1 MSAISSFR
9 TTLEMIKFEHTVFA
23 LPFTLLS
30 ALLASG
36 GWPSAYKL
44 LWILV
49 AMVGARSAAMAF
61 NRITDCRLDAENPR
75 TRMRALPIGQVSL
88 GFASG
93 FTMFSS
99 LIFVLAARQLNPLCF
114 SLSAPVLIIL
124 FAYSYTKRFTHFSH
138 LVLGLCL
145 GLAPIGAW
153 IAIRGDIHL
162 TPLLLGLIVLLWTAG
177 FDIIYA
183 CQDVDFDR
191 HRHLFS
197 IPSRFGIHRALKISS
212 SLHAF
217 MLLLLLLLIM
227 LENLSWISLAGV
239 GLVTCLIW
247 YEHHLV
253 RPEDLS
259 KVNQAFFTV
268 NGYIS
273 ILLFLVV
280 GLDKILHQIVH
291 RG

>member
-1 MSAISSFR
+1 MSVISSFR

-30 ALLASG
+30 AFLASG
-36 GWPSAYKL
+36 GWPSARNL

-61 NRITDCRLDAENPR
+61 NRIADRRLDAENPR
-75 TRMRALPIGQVSL
+75 TRMRALPTGQVSL
-88 GFASG
+88 SFASG
-93 FTMFSS
+93 FTLLSS
-99 LIFVLAARQLNPLCF
+99 LVFVLAARRLNPLCF
-114 SLSAPVLIIL
+114 SLSAPVLMIL

-162 TPLLLGLIVLLWTAG
+162 TPLLLGLVVLLWTAG

-197 IPSRFGIHRALKISS
+197 IPNRFGIRRALKISS
-212 SLHAF
+212 SLHAV
-217 MLLLLLLLIM
+217 MLLLLLLLVL
-227 LENLSWISLAGV
+227 LENLGWISLAGV
-239 GLVTCLIW
+239 GLVTYLLW

-273 ILLFLVV
+273 ILLFLAV
-280 GLDKILHQIVH
+280 GLDKILHQLVH